1 MKILSALIIAI
12 ILSFSA
18 SAKEYKLDNFKPA
31 STVATL
37 TPPSRTINS
46 NWKTQV
52 SCDGGRREVSIPGIV
67 NPSDLEGPWFVT
79 FGDYYFQS
87 SFNTDIKVEFYAFLD
102 NENEIYFEDP
112 TEYEWPFMGVFD
124 KKTDE
129 LVFDVFCL
137 GTYEQYY
144 VYQMP
149 YVITG
154 ENNLTLTPIRA
165 KYDKKAD
172 RIDFGEKKGIIWAA
186 CTEEDPNTMERY
198 LNIYDLI
205 VAERPEEEAFDEEQE
220 GQWESVGTATFEDGW
235 VFPAIKEWGAEHPME
250 VELQRNV
257 EDANIY
263 RLWRPYWNEDSPLFE
278 KNKSQYEGQIVF
290 DISDPDHV
298 IFPPGMPAGFK
309 DNSIGEFFVSNW
321 LGWYMNYY
329 QISKE
334 EAIEKLKN
342 GTHGVFD
349 TFKDGVVS
357 IGSSSIIWDV
367 NSECRYG
374 YSWTSMVQAAKIIF
388 NDDID
393 SLPVIVPDCNDTDA
407 PEYYNMQ
414 GVRVQDADAG
424 QLLIKKSGNTV
435 KKIIVK

>member
-1 MKILSALIIAI
+1 MRFFTALSLVILFVVSAVAREYKFETFKTPSSVVSLTAPERQY
-12 ILSFSA
+12 
-18 SAKEYKLDNFKPA
+18 SAKGNLHI
-31 STVATL
+31 STPGQQRVSL
-37 TPPSRTINS
+37 TPVYTDPAVI
-46 NWKTQV
+46 Q
-52 SCDGGRREVSIPGIV
+52 
-67 NPSDLEGPWFVT
+67 GPWFVT

-124 KKTDE
+124 KNTDE
-129 LVFDVFCL
+129 LVFDVFCF

-198 LNIYDLI
+198 LNIYDII

-257 EDANIY
+257 ENANIY

-278 KNKSQYEGQIVF
+278 KNKSQYDGQIVF

-298 IFPPGMPAGFK
+298 IFPPGMPAGFR

-321 LGWYMNYY
+321 LGWCMNYY

-334 EAIEKLKN
+334 EAIEKLQN

-349 TFKDGVVS
+349 TFKDGVVN
-357 IGSSSIIWDV
+357 IGINSIIWDV
-367 NSECRYG
+367 NADCRYG
-374 YSWTSMVQAAKIIF
+374 YSWINMAQPSKIIF
-388 NDDID
+388 NQDID
-393 SLPVIVPDCNDTDA
+393 ALPVIVPDKTDTLPEFYNVQGIRVYDA
-407 PEYYNMQ
+407 QP
-414 GVRVQDADAG
+414 G
-424 QLLIKKSGNTV
+424 QMLIKKTGNTIT
-435 KKIIVK
+435 KIIVK